1 MNKFSESL
9 IDLTEAVYR
18 LDMEDGAWV
27 PNLLEFAMPL
37 LDQGLGVAAATY
49 TRDPKNKEMLVHQ
62 KFTSG
67 GVPDL
72 DARID
77 RAVAEWP
84 REAYVEIMRPGL
96 VSTLSDIADDHPEML
111 EAYERHVD
119 GVHDV
124 FGITA
129 VDPNGLGLLVIAML
143 PERTKLKGRDREI
156 WKMLGAHLA
165 AGHRLRR
172 AVAERETE
180 LGQKPASNGGSGL
193 PHRAE
198 AILDPSRQVVAEAI
212 GAAREPEAAAGLR
225 QAAVQIDRA
234 RGSARRDAPAAALE
248 TWKSLTEGR
257 WSLVDWFDTDD
268 RRYVLALSNAP
279 SVLDPRGLTE
289 RENLVATYALHGDS
303 VTLIGYRLGLSK
315 ASVSSTLKRVMKKL
329 GVRTQAQLI
338 ERFRAFEPVPE
349 AE

>member
-1 MNKFSESL
+1 MKKFSESL

-27 PNLLEFAMPL
+27 PNLLEVAMPL
-37 LDQGLGVAAATY
+37 LDQGLGVGAATY
-49 TRDPKNKEMLVHQ
+49 TRDPKNTEMVVHH

-72 DARID
+72 EARID

-84 REAYVEIMRPGL
+84 RQAYVEIMRPGL
-96 VSTLSDIADDHPEML
+96 VSTLSDVTGDHPEML

-129 VDPNGLGLLVIAML
+129 VDPNGLGLLVVAML
-143 PERTKLKGRDREI
+143 PERTNLKGRDREI

-172 AVAERETE
+172 AVAERESGIWRK
-180 LGQKPASNGGSGL
+180 LAASEASGL
-193 PHRAE
+193 PHQAE
-198 AILDPSRQVVAEAI
+198 AIVDPTRQVVTDAI

-225 QAAVQIDRA
+225 KAAVQIDRA
-234 RGSARRDAPAAALE
+234 RGSARRDAPTAALE

-257 WSLVDWFDTDD
+257 WSLVDWFDSDD
-268 RRYVLALSNAP
+268 RRYVLALPNAP

-289 RENLVATYALHGDS
+289 RENLVATYAMHGDS

-338 ERFRAFEPVPE
+338 ERFRAFEPVSD
-349 AE
+349 AG